1 MADSIHL
8 QVITPTA
15 LVVDEQ
21 VDEVIA
27 PGEAGEFGVLPSHTP
42 FITTLHTGELKYRK
56 GGTETKLIIEGGV
69 ADVRDDKVNI
79 LTEGVKDN

>member
-1 MADSIHL
+1 LADGIHL

-21 VDEVIA
+21 VDEVVA

-42 FITTLHTGELKYRK
+42 FITTLHTGDLKYRK
-56 GGTETKLIIEGGV
+56 GGVETKLIIEGGV

-79 LTEGVKDN
+79 MTDSVKDN

>member
-1 MADSIHL
+1 LADGIHL

-56 GGTETKLIIEGGV
+56 GGVENKLIVEGGV

-79 LTEGVKDN
+79 MTDGVKKD

>member
-1 MADSIHL
+1 LAYGIHL

-21 VDEVIA
+21 VDEVVA

-42 FITTLHTGELKYRK
+42 FITTLHTGELRYRR
-56 GGTETKLIIEGGV
+56 GGVETKLIIEGGV

-79 LTEGVKDN
+79 MTDSVKDN